1 MFSNT
6 IEVLQ
11 LGKQDYQT
19 SYDAMRLYTQNRDQF
34 SPDQIWVVEHPPV
47 YTLGQAGE
55 MHHLLDTNTPIPIV
69 KVDRGGQITYHGPG
83 QIVIY
88 LLINLKRQNLFVRE
102 FVHKIEQAII
112 ETLISYGVYTER
124 IPGAPGIYLN
134 GQNSGFEH
142 LKGAKIA
149 ALGLKITK
157 QCSYHGLSLNVDMD
171 LSPFKG
177 INPCGYQGLQ
187 TIDLATLNKKLTVK
201 EVSDTLVIHL
211 KNQLEKL
218 PNNV

>member
-1 MFSNT
+1 MLCNT
-6 IEVLQ
+6 IEVLH
-11 LGKQDYQT
+11 LGEQDYQI
-19 SYDAMRLYTQNRDQF
+19 SFDAMRHYTQNRDH
-34 SPDQIWVVEHPPV
+34 SSSDQIWVVEHPPV
-47 YTLGQAGE
+47 YTLGQAGDI
-55 MHHLLDTNTPIPIV
+55 HHLLDINTQIPVV

-83 QIVIY
+83 QVVLY
-88 LLINLKRQNLFVRE
+88 LLINLKRRNLFVRE
-102 FVHKIEQAII
+102 LVNKMEQAII
-112 ETLISYGVYTER
+112 DSLLHYGVYTER
-124 IPGAPGIYLN
+124 IQGAPGIYLN
-134 GQNSGFEH
+134 DQNSGFEY
-142 LKGAKIA
+142 LSGAKIA

-187 TIDLATLNKKLTVK
+187 TIDLATLNKKLTTK

-218 PNNV
+218 PNNG